1 MLILSLKLTYPASF
15 RATTNGA
22 HSSRGL
28 GTTDDEALS
37 ALLAM
42 SKAKSGRRSA
52 VYSGAKR

>member
-1 MLILSLKLTYPASF
+1 MILLQLIFTVFF
-15 RATTNGA
+15 RATTNGT
-22 HSSRGL
+22 HRGL